1 MDDSQTVPDLPPMSL
16 PGRSPTRILIV
27 DDHTF
32 FRRGLRDVLNE
43 EQEMEVVAE
52 AGDGHQAE
60 QLVRRL
66 LPHGLDLVLM
76 DIEMP
81 GMDGIEATRA
91 ILASDAS
98 LPVIMLTIS
107 STDHDLFEAML
118 AGAAGFLSKS
128 LSPAALVRTLRDFRD
143 FGALPMSRS
152 MAARVLAFFQ
162 HYGADAPVTETTHQG
177 TATGGDTPQLTPRER
192 EVLELIASGYRDR
205 EIAGRLIVA
214 ETTVKKHV
222 QSILRKLAAQNRT
235 HAAAHLRGGVA

>member
-1 MDDSQTVPDLPPMSL
+1 M
-16 PGRSPTRILIV
+16 PTRILIV

-52 AGDGHQAE
+52 AGNGQWAGDLARS
-60 QLVRRL
+60 LR
-66 LPHGLDLVLM
+66 PHGLDLVLM

-81 GMDGIEATRA
+81 GMNGIEATRA
-91 ILASDAS
+91 ILASDAA
-98 LPVIMLTIS
+98 LPVIILTVS
-107 STDHDLFEAML
+107 STDQDLFEAMR

-128 LSPAALVRTLRDFRD
+128 LSSTALVRTLRDFRND
-143 FGALPMSRS
+143 GALPMSRS

-162 HYGADAPVTETTHQG
+162 QHGADSPVVETTRQG
-177 TATGGDTPQLTPRER
+177 TSVAGDAPQLTPRER

-205 EIAGRLIVA
+205 EIAGSLVVA

-235 HAAAHLRGGVA
+235 QAAARLRGGLA